1 MNIIEKGNIIE
12 QMFNTVN
19 AATVAIKEK
28 GKVEEE
34 KLDDIQVVEIK
45 GVRYLTSAILA
56 ERYGTTPK
64 RIANNFNE
72 NKERYKEGKH
82 FIKLTGDELKD
93 FFAVTNFGIA
103 NQSKIR
109 TLYLWTEHG
118 AFLHAKSLN
127 TDKAWEAYEKLIEVY
142 FRAQKAQTAL
152 QNLSPQLQLMIR
164 LETEQNEI
172 RKNLDGA
179 IKRIEELESRNETT
193 EEQPEPQAKTKPKPW
208 SERETDYLRKA
219 YSLGQTDTEIAADMG
234 RTVDSIK
241 NKRRVLGLC
250 DDSRGGR
257 RWRPAED
264 KKLKKYYNQG
274 ISAYDIGQ
282 LLGRS
287 LEGVEGRL
295 HRLRK
300 AGRL

>member
-1 MNIIEKGNIIE
+1 MTDLMVIE
-12 QMFNTVN
+12 QQGLRV
-19 AATVAIKEK
+19 
-28 GKVEEE
+28 
-34 KLDDIQVVEIK
+34 
-45 GVRYLTSAILA
+45 LTTAQLA
-56 ERYGTTPK
+56 ECYGTESQIIT
-64 RIANNFNE
+64 NNFNR
-72 NKERYKEGKH
+72 NKERYEEGKH
-82 FIKLTGDELKD
+82 YIRLTGAEKREFCNLNQIDVGAK
-93 FFAVTNFGIA
+93 AANF
-103 NQSKIR
+103 
-109 TLYLWTEHG
+109 YLWTERG
-118 AFLHAKSLN
+118 ALLHAKSLN
-127 TDKAWEAYEKLIEVY
+127 TDKAWEVYGELVETY

-152 QNLSPQLQLMIR
+152 QNLSPQLQFMIR
-164 LETEQNEI
+164 IETEQNALKQRVDNVE
-172 RKNLDGA
+172 R
-179 IKRIEELESRNETT
+179 RLETLTVPT
-193 EEQPEPQAKTKPKPW
+193 EKPAPKKHTCGKPW

-219 YSLGQTDTEIAADMG
+219 YALGQTDTEIAADMG

-287 LEGVEGRL
+287 LDGVEGRL

-300 AGRL
+300 AGKV